1 MKELKANLAKVK
13 NIYNTCSS
21 NVKKVLEDIFGKEPF
36 EFNYRDIKSFEDACD
51 RLGISHYLPYVPNE
65 YRAGFIVDEQAADQS
80 AAMYKLMVI
89 CKAMC
94 NGKYTDK
101 DGNRW
106 LPYYWIYGEQEMEGL
121 NEEEIKSMGIRPV
134 SASDTSGRGIA
145 GICLK
150 PAYYKGVYT
159 TMDFGFNLYANS
171 KEMAEYLD
179 EQFRDLIYQCYGIK
193 IKEEN
198 E

>member
-1 MKELKANLAKVK
+1 MKELKANLTKVK

-21 NVKKVLEDIFGKEPF
+21 NVKKALEDIFGKEPF

-51 RLGISHYLPYVPNE
+51 HLGISHYVPYVPNE
-65 YRAGFIVDEQAADQS
+65 YRAGFIVDEQAADRS
-80 AAMYKLMVI
+80 AAMYKLTVI

-101 DGNRW
+101 DGYRW
-106 LPYYWIYGEQEMEGL
+106 LPYYWIYSEQEMEDMS
-121 NEEEIKSMGIRPV
+121 EEEIKDMDIRHV
-134 SASDTSGRGIA
+134 SASDTSSRGIA
-145 GICLK
+145 GIRLK
-150 PAYYKGVYT
+150 PAYYKGLYA

-179 EQFRDLIYQCYGIK
+179 EQFRDLIYQCFGIK

>member
-1 MKELKANLAKVK
+1 MKELKVNLTKVK

-36 EFNYRDIKSFEDACD
+36 EFNYRDIKRFEDACD

-106 LPYYWIYGEQEMEGL
+106 LPYYWIYDEQEME
-121 NEEEIKSMGIRPV
+121 NMSEEEIKNMNIRPV

-145 GICLK
+145 GIRLK

>member
-1 MKELKANLAKVK
+1 MKELKVNLTKVK
-13 NIYNTCSS
+13 NIYNTCNS

-36 EFNYRDIKSFEDACD
+36 EFDYRDIKSFEDACD
-51 RLGISHYLPYVPNE
+51 RLGISHYVPYVSNE

-106 LPYYWIYGEQEMEGL
+106 LPYYWIYGEQDMEGL

-179 EQFRDLIYQCYGIK
+179 EQFRDLIYQCYGLTPLT
-193 IKEEN
+193 E
-198 E
+198 